1 MLIGRLF
8 YWAYLYCTSFSAGP
22 TCDWAPIPHYI
33 NNHLSWISLVNQLPK
48 ETRKKVRAVVVTG
61 WSRYDHF
68 ATLCELL
75 PSALPCLAMCLA
87 TFKEGYFDD
96 EIHKKVSQNL
106 GYLRPIQ
113 LEYKPF
119 MQLDDNC
126 GNFPG
131 SLQSLCITGAQ
142 VGNFEGGGPIRE
154 KGHTRTFF

>member
-1 MLIGRLF
+1 M
-8 YWAYLYCTSFSAGP
+8 
-22 TCDWAPIPHYI
+22 
-33 NNHLSWISLVNQLPK
+33 NQLPK
-48 ETRKKVRAVVVTG
+48 ETKNKIRTVAVTG

-87 TFKEGYFDD
+87 TLKEGYFDD
-96 EIHKKVSQNL
+96 EIHKAVSQNL

-119 MQLDDNC
+119 MQLDNSC

-131 SLQSLCITGAQ
+131 LLRSFLKRQHTKALYKLLRVRFVRFCVVHHPFPLPRLSLNTEL
-142 VGNFEGGGPIRE
+142 NFPFLFT
-154 KGHTRTFF
+154 HSSQFLAHFFGLT

>member
-1 MLIGRLF
+1 M
-8 YWAYLYCTSFSAGP
+8 
-22 TCDWAPIPHYI
+22 PHYI
-33 NNHLSWISLVNQLPK
+33 NNHLSWISLINQLPK
-48 ETRKKVRAVVVTG
+48 ETKKKIRAVTVTG

-87 TFKEGYFDD
+87 TLKEGYFDD
-96 EIHKKVSQNL
+96 EIHRNVSQNL

-131 SLQSLCITGAQ
+131 LSNYFLKTHPLDLPKQLQNQASNQI
-142 VGNFEGGGPIRE
+142 
-154 KGHTRTFF
+154 